1 MALEDVDLKFTD
13 DALKAMAHLAIER
26 ETGARGLRS
35 IVEEVM
41 RDVMFDVPSR
51 EEVTGVVITEG
62 AVLRQ
67 EEPELV
73 TE

>member
-1 MALEDVDLKFTD
+1 
-13 DALKAMAHLAIER
+13 MAHLAIER